1 MSTMARADL
10 AASLKLLWG
19 DSASYWSLAADADY
33 VRHLDDALPGF
44 GNAWPHRVGASATVT
59 AGVADYP
66 LPADFVGLLSLEW
79 GRDQRARARQ
89 WNTDWPGR
97 APTAQVLYTAA
108 DGWVLRLT
116 PVPTAADVALLGTA
130 CPYVY
135 RAQHVI
141 GDLAA
146 ETTVPAT
153 LRQSLLMYGLAAG
166 LQELAARNVLKP
178 IQLHRGMGSVPANST
193 PQAAL
198 DAVRRSL
205 GVAA

>member
-1 MSTMARADL
+1 MSMSRADL

-19 DSASYWSLAADADY
+19 DAATHWTLPADADY
-33 VRHLDDALPGF
+33 VRHLDAALQGF
-44 GNAWPHRVGASATVT
+44 GIAWPHRVGASATVT

-66 LPADFVGLLSLEW
+66 LPADFIGLLSLEW
-79 GRDQRARARQ
+79 GRDQRARAQ
-89 WNTDWPGR
+89 PWSTDWPGR
-97 APTAQVLYTAA
+97 APTAQTLHTPA
-108 DGWVLRLT
+108 GWVLRLA
-116 PVPTAADVALLGTA
+116 PAPTAADVALLGAA
-130 CPYVY
+130 CRYVY

-141 GDLAA
+141 GTLGAD
-146 ETTVPAT
+146 TTVPPT
-153 LRQSLLMYGLAAG
+153 LRDALLMYGLAAG

-205 GVAA
+205 GLAA